1 MLNIFNTHLSGSGI
15 DFSSGDSA
23 SFDAITNLSPQV
35 QESLRSQAKDGISL
49 DYFAI
54 SAFMWLGAVAVLG
67 LGNVYIGK
75 RGDGNG
81 DRVVRVSYLGSWV
94 RGRGGGAEVKV

>member
-49 DYFAI
+49 AYFAI

-81 DRVVRVSYLGSWV
+81 DRVVRGSYLGSLV